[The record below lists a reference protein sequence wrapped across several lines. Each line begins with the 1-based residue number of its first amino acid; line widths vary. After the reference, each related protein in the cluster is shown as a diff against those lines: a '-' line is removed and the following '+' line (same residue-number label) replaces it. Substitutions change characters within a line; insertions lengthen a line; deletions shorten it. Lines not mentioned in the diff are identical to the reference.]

1 MKQKYQFVSAASAVI
16 CGLSLLAAPANAS
29 ISHVSSPHV
38 SVTHTTPHVSSPH
51 PSAPHFVTHSAGRMH
66 IHHEPKVTKPA
77 KSIDHR
83 ITNSAKSKPSAKTAN
98 SIKKSFS
105 SSTAK
110 SLNLAMKSQRRQ
122 LRLIRS
128 AKHFSKKQ
136 TSRVFAANQVAPAYQ
151 TAYRHQSVIS
161 NPWFWLF
168 MINHHRLSQQTQTDK
183 HYLQGYRYGVKM
195 GQKDLKKHSR
205 YHQNLTSEQ
214 EKQHST
220 KWQKGYYHGYN
231 DAVTDN
237 QKLHHPMKV
246 ATNLK

>member
-1 MKQKYQFVSAASAVI
+1 MKQKYQFVSATSAVI
-16 CGLSLLAAPANAS
+16 CGLSLLAVPASAS
-29 ISHVSSPHV
+29 ISHVSSPRV
-38 SVTHTTPHVSSPH
+38 SVTHATPHVSSPH
-51 PSAPHFVTHSAGRMH
+51 PSAPHFVTHSAGRVYT
-66 IHHEPKVTKPA
+66 HHEPKVTKPA
-77 KSIDHR
+77 KSIEHR
-83 ITNSAKSKPSAKTAN
+83 IANSAKSKPSAKTAN

-110 SLNLAMKSQRRQ
+110 SLNLATKSQRRQ

-136 TSRVFAANQVAPAYQ
+136 TSRVFAANQVTPAYQ
-151 TAYRHQSVIS
+151 AAYRHQSIIS

-168 MINHHRLSQQTQTDK
+168 MINHHRLSQQTQTDEQ
-183 HYLQGYRYGVKM
+183 YLQGYQYGVKM
-195 GQKDLKKHSR
+195 GQKDLKRHSR

-214 EKQHST
+214 EKQHPAR
-220 KWQKGYYHGYN
+220 WQKGYYHGYN

-237 QKLHHPMKV
+237 QKSHHLMKV

>member
-16 CGLSLLAAPANAS
+16 CGLSLLAAPASAS

-51 PSAPHFVTHSAGRMH
+51 VSAPHSATRSAGRTYT
-66 IHHEPKVTKPA
+66 HHEPKVTKPA
-77 KSIDHR
+77 KSIEHR
-83 ITNSAKSKPSAKTAN
+83 IANSAKSKPSAKTAN

-110 SLNLAMKSQRRQ
+110 SLNLATKSQRRQ

-128 AKHFSKKQ
+128 TKHFSKKQ
-136 TSRVFAANQVAPAYQ
+136 TSRVFVTNQVAPAYQ

-183 HYLQGYRYGVKM
+183 QYLQGYQYGVKM

-214 EKQHST
+214 EKQHPV

-237 QKLHHPMKV
+237 QKSHHPVKV
-246 ATNLK
+246 TTN

>member
-1 MKQKYQFVSAASAVI
+1 MKQKYQFVSATSAVI
-16 CGLSLLAAPANAS
+16 CGLSLLAVPASAS
-29 ISHVSSPHV
+29 ISHVSSPRI
-38 SVTHTTPHVSSPH
+38 SVTHATPHVSSPH
-51 PSAPHFVTHSAGRMH
+51 PSAPRFVTHSAGRTYT
-66 IHHEPKVTKPA
+66 HHEPKVTKPA
-77 KSIDHR
+77 KSVEHR
-83 ITNSAKSKPSAKTAN
+83 IANSAKSKPSAKTAN

-105 SSTAK
+105 SNTTK
-110 SLNLAMKSQRRQ
+110 SLNLATKSQRRQ

-136 TSRVFAANQVAPAYQ
+136 TSRVFAANQVTPAYQ
-151 TAYRHQSVIS
+151 AAYRHQSIIS

-183 HYLQGYRYGVKM
+183 HYLQGYQYGVKM
-195 GQKDLKKHSR
+195 GQKDLKRHSR

-214 EKQHST
+214 EKQHPAR
-220 KWQKGYYHGYN
+220 WQKGYYHGYN

-237 QKLHHPMKV
+237 QKSHHPMKA

>member
-1 MKQKYQFVSAASAVI
+1 MKQKYQFVSATSAVI
-16 CGLSLLAAPANAS
+16 CGLSLLAVPTSAS

-38 SVTHTTPHVSSPH
+38 SVTHTTPHVS
-51 PSAPHFVTHSAGRMH
+51 APHSVTHSTGHAYH
-66 IHHEPKVTKPA
+66 SSSSVTKPA
-77 KSIDHR
+77 KSIEHR
-83 ITNSAKSKPSAKTAN
+83 IANSAKSKPSAKTAN

-110 SLNLAMKSQRRQ
+110 SLNLATKSQRRQ

-136 TSRVFAANQVAPAYQ
+136 TSRVFAANQVTPAYQ
-151 TAYRHQSVIS
+151 AAYRHQSIIS

-183 HYLQGYRYGVKM
+183 QYLQGYQYGVKM
-195 GQKDLKKHSR
+195 GQKDLKRHSR

-214 EKQHST
+214 EKQHPT
-220 KWQKGYYHGYN
+220 RWQKGYYHGYN

-237 QKLHHPMKV
+237 QKSHHPMKV

>member
-16 CGLSLLAAPANAS
+16 CGLSLLAAPASAS

-51 PSAPHFVTHSAGRMH
+51 PSVTHAVTHSAGRAYT
-66 IHHEPKVTKPA
+66 HHELKVTKPA
-77 KSIDHR
+77 KLIEHR
-83 ITNSAKSKPSAKTAN
+83 IANSAKSKPSAKTAN
-98 SIKKSFS
+98 SIKQSFS

-110 SLNLAMKSQRRQ
+110 SLNLATKSQRRQ

-128 AKHFSKKQ
+128 TKHFSKKQ
-136 TSRVFAANQVAPAYQ
+136 TSRVFAANQVTPAYQ
-151 TAYRHQSVIS
+151 AAYRHQSIIS

-183 HYLQGYRYGVKM
+183 QYLQGYQYGVKM

-214 EKQHST
+214 EKQHPV

-237 QKLHHPMKV
+237 QKSHHPMKV

>member
-29 ISHVSSPHV
+29 ISRVSSPHV

-51 PSAPHFVTHSAGRMH
+51 PSAPHFVTHSAGRTH

-105 SSTAK
+105 SSTSK

-151 TAYRHQSVIS
+151 AAYRHQSIIS

-168 MINHHRLSQQTQTDK
+168 MINHHRLSQQTQTDEQ
-183 HYLQGYRYGVKM
+183 YLQGYQYGVKM
-195 GQKDLKKHSR
+195 GQKDLKRHSR

-214 EKQHST
+214 EKQHPAR
-220 KWQKGYYHGYN
+220 WQKGYYHGYN

-237 QKLHHPMKV
+237 QKSHHPMKV

>member
-1 MKQKYQFVSAASAVI
+1 MKQKYQFVSATSAVI
-16 CGLSLLAAPANAS
+16 CGLSLLAAPASAS

-51 PSAPHFVTHSAGRMH
+51 PSAPHFVTHSAGRTYTH
-66 IHHEPKVTKPA
+66 YEPKVTKPA
-77 KSIDHR
+77 KSVEHR
-83 ITNSAKSKPSAKTAN
+83 IANSAKSKPSAKTAN

-110 SLNLAMKSQRRQ
+110 SLNLAAKSQRRQ

-136 TSRVFAANQVAPAYQ
+136 TSRVFAANQVTPAYQ
-151 TAYRHQSVIS
+151 AAYRHQSIIS

-183 HYLQGYRYGVKM
+183 QYLQGYQYGVKM
-195 GQKDLKKHSR
+195 GQKDLKRHSR

-214 EKQHST
+214 EKQHPVR
-220 KWQKGYYHGYN
+220 WQKGYYHGYN

-237 QKLHHPMKV
+237 QKSHHPVKV
-246 ATNLK
+246 ATN

>member
-16 CGLSLLAAPANAS
+16 CGLSLLAAPASAS

-51 PSAPHFVTHSAGRMH
+51 PSVTHAVTHSAGRTYT
-66 IHHEPKVTKPA
+66 HHEPKVTKPA
-77 KSIDHR
+77 KSIEHQ
-83 ITNSAKSKPSAKTAN
+83 IANSAKSKPSAKTAN

-105 SSTAK
+105 SSTTK
-110 SLNLAMKSQRRQ
+110 SLNLATKSQRRQ

-136 TSRVFAANQVAPAYQ
+136 TSRVFAANQVTPAYQ
-151 TAYRHQSVIS
+151 AAYRHQSIIS

-183 HYLQGYRYGVKM
+183 QYLQGYQYGVKM
-195 GQKDLKKHSR
+195 GQKDLKRHSR

-214 EKQHST
+214 EKQHPAR
-220 KWQKGYYHGYN
+220 WQKGYYHGYN

-237 QKLHHPMKV
+237 QKSHHPMKV

>member
-16 CGLSLLAAPANAS
+16 CGLSLLAAPASAS
-29 ISHVSSPHV
+29 VSSPHVSVTHTTPHVSSPHV

-51 PSAPHFVTHSAGRMH
+51 VSSPHVSSPHVSAPHSVTHSAGRTYTY
-66 IHHEPKVTKPA
+66 HEPKVTKPA
-77 KSIDHR
+77 KS
-83 ITNSAKSKPSAKTAN
+83 
-98 SIKKSFS
+98 
-105 SSTAK
+105 
-110 SLNLAMKSQRRQ
+110 LNLATKSQRRQ

-128 AKHFSKKQ
+128 TKHFSKKQ

-183 HYLQGYRYGVKM
+183 QYLQGYQYGVKM

-214 EKQHST
+214 EKQHPT

-237 QKLHHPMKV
+237 QKSHHPMKV

>member
-16 CGLSLLAAPANAS
+16 CGLSLLAAPASAS

-51 PSAPHFVTHSAGRMH
+51 PSSPHFVTHSAGRTYT
-66 IHHEPKVTKPA
+66 HHEPKVTKPA
-77 KSIDHR
+77 KSVEHR
-83 ITNSAKSKPSAKTAN
+83 IANSAKSKPSAKTAN

-110 SLNLAMKSQRRQ
+110 SLNLATKSQRRQ

-128 AKHFSKKQ
+128 AKYFSKKQ
-136 TSRVFAANQVAPAYQ
+136 TSRVFAANQVTPAYQ
-151 TAYRHQSVIS
+151 AAYRHQSIIS

-183 HYLQGYRYGVKM
+183 QYLQGYQYGVKM
-195 GQKDLKKHSR
+195 GQKDLKRRSR

-214 EKQHST
+214 EKQHPAR
-220 KWQKGYYHGYN
+220 WQKGYYHGYN

-237 QKLHHPMKV
+237 QKSHHPMKV

>member
-16 CGLSLLAAPANAS
+16 CGLSLLAVPASAS
-29 ISHVSSPHV
+29 ISHLSSPHV
-38 SVTHTTPHVSSPH
+38 SVTHVTPHVSSPH
-51 PSAPHFVTHSAGRMH
+51 VSSTRSVTHTTGH
-66 IHHEPKVTKPA
+66 TYTHPEPKVTKPA
-77 KSIDHR
+77 KSIEHR
-83 ITNSAKSKPSAKTAN
+83 IANSAKSKPSAKTAN

-110 SLNLAMKSQRRQ
+110 SLNLATKSQRRQ

-136 TSRVFAANQVAPAYQ
+136 TSRVFAANQVTPAYQ
-151 TAYRHQSVIS
+151 AAYRHQSIIS

-168 MINHHRLSQQTQTDK
+168 MINHHRLSQQTQTDEQ
-183 HYLQGYRYGVKM
+183 YLQGYQYGVKM
-195 GQKDLKKHSR
+195 GQKDLKRHSR

-214 EKQHST
+214 EKQHPAR
-220 KWQKGYYHGYN
+220 WQKGYYHGYN

-237 QKLHHPMKV
+237 QKSHHPVKV
-246 ATNLK
+246 ATN